1 MENLKKTQK
10 VWSLKF
16 KKRNPIAKDLRTSPQ
31 YKQKV
36 VKDKTV
42 YDRKNRNKFLEEC
55 KEVVG
60 KWKGEIS
67 HIED

>member
-1 MENLKKTQK
+1 MVDLKKTKK

-31 YKQKV
+31 YKQKI

-42 YDRKNRNKFLEEC
+42 YDRKDGNKLLQEC
-55 KEVVG
+55 KEIIG
-60 KWKGEIS
+60 KW
-67 HIED
+67 